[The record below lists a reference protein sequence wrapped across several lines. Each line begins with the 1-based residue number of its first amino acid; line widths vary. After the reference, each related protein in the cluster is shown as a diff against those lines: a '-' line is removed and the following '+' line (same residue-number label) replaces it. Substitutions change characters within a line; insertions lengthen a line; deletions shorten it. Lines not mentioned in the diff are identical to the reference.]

1 LVLLQPPEVNKT
13 PRRNNAL
20 GRIDLDH
27 LANLAQH
34 VLAQGKAKSNA
45 SFDCEDNL
53 RVPAD
58 IIFGVTRGNC
68 RDGCEEQMFGEEQ
81 QTPAPGPKRLRSGET
96 RLGLPNGRAR
106 ANSSA
111 STECCELTKTTV
123 LCSSRPAFRCPLNG
137 ALRRSQTDGCAIS
150 RSDRR
155 DHLSRELPLRLV
167 GRRRPQ
173 QT

>member
-58 IIFGVTRGNC
+58 IIFGSQEAIAAMAVKNKCLAKSNKPPHRG
-68 RDGCEEQMFGEEQ
+68 Q
-81 QTPAPGPKRLRSGET
+81 
-96 RLGLPNGRAR
+96 
-106 ANSSA
+106 
-111 STECCELTKTTV
+111 
-123 LCSSRPAFRCPLNG
+123 
-137 ALRRSQTDGCAIS
+137 
-150 RSDRR
+150 SD
-155 DHLSRELPLRLV
+155 
-167 GRRRPQ
+167 
-173 QT
+173 